1 MSTELIVIANFRF
14 PTDPDFVMFVT
25 ELEQEGIEYVCPE
38 RTQLE
43 VDPLMSM
50 AFGGL
55 RVLVQEKDATR
66 AREILASITDA
77 EVAEPDEADEEIS
90 RMKSEE
96 AGALQRNYRSC
107 LIAVA
112 VLVLIAL
119 IINVIAKF

>member
-1 MSTELIVIANFRF
+1 MSAQFIVIANFRF

-43 VDPLMSM
+43 VDPLMSL

-55 RVLVQEKDATR
+55 RVLVKEEDATR
-66 AREILASITDA
+66 AKEILESITHA
-77 EVAEPDEADEEIS
+77 EVAEPDEADDEIA

-96 AGALQRNYRSC
+96 ARVLQRNYRSC
-107 LIAVA
+107 LIGVA
-112 VLVLIAL
+112 VLVLIIL
-119 IINVIAKF
+119 IVNVITRL